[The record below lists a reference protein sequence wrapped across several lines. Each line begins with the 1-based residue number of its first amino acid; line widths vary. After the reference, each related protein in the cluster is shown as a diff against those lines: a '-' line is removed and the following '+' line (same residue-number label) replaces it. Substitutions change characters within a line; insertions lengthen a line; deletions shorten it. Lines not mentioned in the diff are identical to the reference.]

1 MIYNITIDKSL
12 YNDIYATK
20 LENEQLIEDFYSSFD
35 NFTAEEK
42 MAAIEIIYNLK
53 IINEE
58 YEKYI
63 VIYNN
68 EVQPEVQSNEH
79 IICYGET
86 LQYIAAKETGDFN
99 NWKKIMEFNQLSDI
113 NLIVGDVLLIPRDL

>member
-1 MIYNITIDKSL
+1 MSYGINIDKAL
-12 YNDIYATK
+12 YNEVYEAKI
-20 LENEQLIEDFYSSFD
+20 ESEQLIEDLYASFN

-58 YEKYI
+58 YQKYI
-63 VIYNN
+63 VIYNQA
-68 EVQPEVQSNEH
+68 VQPEVQSSEY
-79 IICYGET
+79 IIIYGDT
-86 LQYIAAKETGDFN
+86 IASIAAKETGDFN
-99 NWKKIMEFNQLSDI
+99 NWKKIMEFNQLTDP